1 MRPGAARVGLR
12 GALLLG
18 AGVGLAACA
27 GAPEEAAPPRP
38 EPVYQAWRCA
48 DGTRLATAF
57 GEVGAALRLRIGETR
72 WRLPPERTASG
83 AAWAGE
89 GVRFWNRGEEALLER
104 DAERTR
110 CTVDRVGGAELEAAA
125 RGVRLRALGNEPGW
139 VLELA
144 PGGVRWVTDYGTR
157 SLRFG
162 PPERS
167 EDPAASQH
175 WWTAAPVDGDG
186 APLRVAVAPGPCHD
200 AAGRPFPLTV
210 TVHHE
215 GRRHPGC
222 GRSLTPERLP

>member
-1 MRPGAARVGLR
+1 VSVFAVASC
-12 GALLLG
+12 
-18 AGVGLAACA
+18 AGGPTAPES
-27 GAPEEAAPPRP
+27 GAPEIVR
-38 EPVYQAWRCA
+38 QAWRCG
-48 DGTRLATAF
+48 DGTRVATAF
-57 GEVGAALRLRIGETR
+57 GEAGPALRLRIGETR
-72 WRLPPERTASG
+72 WLLPPERTASG

-139 VLELA
+139 VLELG

-157 SLRFG
+157 TLRFG

-175 WWTAAPVDGDG
+175 WWTAEPLEGEG
-186 APLRVAVAPGPCHD
+186 PPLRVAVAPGPCHD
-200 AAGRPFPLTV
+200 AAGRPFALTV

-222 GRSLTPERLP
+222 GRPLHPGRLP